1 MTEAS
6 FLELQDRHCR
16 GGRVADSA
24 RRLGLPKDNDKSNSC
39 NGLVIIMMIDEDK
52 TKILIVMMLCKGGRS
67 AASAGRPTQPM
78 PMRNREALAS
88 YSFKIFTYSFK
99 STHSNL

>member
-6 FLELQDRHCR
+6 FLELHDRHCR
-16 GGRVADSA
+16 GGRVADA

-88 YSFKIFTYSFK
+88 YSLKIFTYSFK
-99 STHSNL
+99 STDSNL